1 MGSKKKAEE
10 DITPECEE
18 HGNPPK
24 KRKLYGPI
32 DSLLLE
38 VENQNMANLKYLFEQ
53 GLDLITPGNF
63 PLGEQWRLVFI
74 PALSDATISDQ
85 IIHILKKKY
94 PKIKL
99 VKKNEGTKNPDCL
112 ILPRDADTEQRIEV
126 LELVGAAC
134 VCHGETEA
142 RYYGWSCWYKA
153 TNLREGSAILKK
165 SLRPSFWEKIALKG
179 YIEYQSLEDLK
190 ALFRQRERQWLTQS
204 FFVIQRISKTCDC
217 YPNIFAVYNLYE
229 LLLHEWEKRKLP
241 RPRAFAASLHLFELI
256 GQTEFLDQLVQN
268 PAESFDVVHLTSVEF
283 FNTLQN
289 LLNSWNELKH
299 DMTVLTF
306 DNLMT
311 SLVFSF
317 VYQVKVHDF
326 ARIDQIKIN
335 DKMTIKSKA
344 DKLEEISELILV
356 ILKLLVSIPKS
367 KTQSK
372 KLKSLLAIYINIYEL
387 KRANQKPNLLL
398 KVCTTHQGRPNEFKL
413 IKLLLKAGADPNAV
427 DQQRCSPLHL
437 LANSELV
444 MCTLWDCS
452 YYATRSKNFAA
463 IVSLILDGR
472 FHKDQVNLR
481 GQSALECLK
490 PKLSLYP
497 NAQLCQLVGNFLQ
510 QLQGVRPLSCIAA
523 KVVRKHQLPCEGLP
537 VTLQSMVLQH

>member
-24 KRKLYGPI
+24 KRKLYGTV

-38 VENQNMANLKYLFEQ
+38 VENQNLANLKYLFEQ

-63 PLGEQWRLVFI
+63 PLSEQWRLVFI

-99 VKKNEGTKNPDCL
+99 VKKNEKTKNPDCL
-112 ILPRDADTEQRIEV
+112 ILPRDADTEQLIEV

-134 VCHGETEA
+134 VFYGNASA
-142 RYYGWSCWYKA
+142 RKYGWSCWYKA
-153 TNLREGSAILKK
+153 TNLREGNAIPKTTLPQ
-165 SLRPSFWEKIALKG
+165 SEWEKLAMRKK
-179 YIEYQSLEDLK
+179 LEFQTVEELEG
-190 ALFRQRERQWLTQS
+190 LLRQRRTHWKTQAI
-204 FFVIQRISKTCDC
+204 FTCLRISKECDC
-217 YPNIFAVYNLYE
+217 FPNRFVVYNLFKFALE
-229 LLLHEWEKRKLP
+229 GWGKRKLP
-241 RPRAFAASLHLFELI
+241 RHRAFAVSLHLFELF
-256 GQTEFLDQLVQN
+256 GHTEFLDQLVKN
-268 PAESFDVVHLTSVEF
+268 VTDLEDVVHLTFTEF
-283 FNTLQN
+283 FNTLRDLQRN
-289 LLNSWNELKH
+289 QLDITKPDTFTMALEL
-299 DMTVLTF
+299 
-306 DNLMT
+306 
-311 SLVFSF
+311 
-317 VYQVKVHDF
+317 
-326 ARIDQIKIN
+326 
-335 DKMTIKSKA
+335 IKSKA

-398 KVCTTHQGRPNEFKL
+398 KVCTTHQGKPNEFKL

-437 LANSELV
+437 LANSEL
-444 MCTLWDCS
+444 S
-452 YYATRSKNFAA
+452 YSHMWGDLSYSTRAEYFTS
-463 IVSLILDGR
+463 IVRVILDGR
-472 FHKDQVNLR
+472 FHEDQVNLR

-497 NAQLCQLVGNFLQ
+497 NAQLCMLVGNFLQ

-523 KVVRKHQLPCEGLP
+523 KVVRKHQLPCECLP
-537 VTLQSMVLQH
+537 ATLQSMVLQH